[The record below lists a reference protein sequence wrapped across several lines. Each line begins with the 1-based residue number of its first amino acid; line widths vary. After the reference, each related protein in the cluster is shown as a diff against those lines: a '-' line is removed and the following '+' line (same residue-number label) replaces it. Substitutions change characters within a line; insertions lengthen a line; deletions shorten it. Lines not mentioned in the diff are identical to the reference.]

1 MKIII
6 PLLLL
11 SFFLFI
17 GSALAQDG
25 YPPPAMT
32 QQFSPMQPQF
42 PWPQSGAPGPGSFA
56 PQGYGP
62 GGGYG
67 WGGGGNGLGMG
78 YGQGWKGGRNY
89 QGSRPGDSRGYYKSG
104 PGMMMGQGMTQFGMG
119 PGMIRG
125 IGVMGYIPSETFQ
138 KFFDET
144 RDMRKELNG
153 LMFDYAELLRK
164 PKQEPADRIKLE
176 SKIMAL
182 RQKVYDKAPRYQWP
196 FK

>member
-11 SFFLFI
+11 SFFLFF

-25 YPPPAMT
+25 YPPPGVT
-32 QQFSPMQPQF
+32 QQFSPMQPQP
-42 PWPQSGAPGPGSFA
+42 PWPGVATRGPGL
-56 PQGYGP
+56 

-67 WGGGGNGLGMG
+67 RGGGGYGPGMG

-89 QGSRPGDSRGYYKSG
+89 PTLPEDYRGYYKSG

-125 IGVMGYIPSETFQ
+125 IGIMGYIPSETFQ

-196 FK
+196 FE

>member
-1 MKIII
+1 MKNQACLTVFLAA
-6 PLLLL
+6 LLLAL
-11 SFFLFI
+11 P
-17 GSALAQDG
+17 ALAQEG
-25 YPPPAMT
+25 YPPPAA

-42 PWPQSGAPGPGSFA
+42 PWSQGANPGPGNFA
-56 PQGYGP
+56 PQGYGR

-67 WGGGGNGLGMG
+67 FGRQGGTYQGA
-78 YGQGWKGGRNY
+78 GQGNN
-89 QGSRPGDSRGYYKSG
+89 PGYYRSG

-125 IGVMGYIPSETFQ
+125 VGVMGYIPSEAFQ
-138 KFFDET
+138 KFFKET

-153 LMFDYAELLRK
+153 LMFDYAEILRE
-164 PKQEPADRIKLE
+164 PKQEAEKRIALE
-176 SKIMAL
+176 NKIMAL

>member
-11 SFFLFI
+11 SFFLFS

-25 YPPPAMT
+25 YPPPATT

-42 PWPQSGAPGPGSFA
+42 PWPQTGAPGPGNFA
-56 PQGYGP
+56 PRGYGY

-67 WGGGGNGLGMG
+67 YGRQGGPYQGGG
-78 YGQGWKGGRNY
+78 
-89 QGSRPGDSRGYYKSG
+89 PGDSRGYYKSG

-144 RDMRKELNG
+144 QNMRKELNG

-164 PKQEPADRIKLE
+164 PKQDPADRIKLE
-176 SKIMAL
+176 SQIMAL

-196 FK
+196 FE